1 MRSYFCK
8 KCDLEFDL
16 EEEMET
22 DPSAEEPVSM
32 VFCPNCLV
40 TVAEAL
46 PETPERILA
55 RERRIR
61 HQEKLRRRKSLK
73 LLLAGAGMLFLASA
87 GFSLAYHSFFWMLV
101 LSLFPGITAG
111 LWTREITSDR
121 TWRAGILAL
130 GIYGVLLLL
139 CILIPWSCGKFLF
152 LAPVQNLVAGAV
164 PAWICAVFEK

>member
-73 LLLAGAGMLFLASA
+73 ILLAGAGMLFLASA

-111 LWTREITSDR
+111 AGIRIVHLQSARTVTCHCRAGRRANRRQSDR
-121 TWRAGILAL
+121 ARLNFPEYRSIFPPDRW
-130 GIYGVLLLL
+130 
-139 CILIPWSCGKFLF
+139 
-152 LAPVQNLVAGAV
+152 
-164 PAWICAVFEK
+164 